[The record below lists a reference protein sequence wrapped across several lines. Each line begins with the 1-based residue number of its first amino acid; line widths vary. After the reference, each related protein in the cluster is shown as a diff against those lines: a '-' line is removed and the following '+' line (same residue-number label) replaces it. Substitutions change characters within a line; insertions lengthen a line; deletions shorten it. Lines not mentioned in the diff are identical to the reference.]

1 MSKVEKLIQKLKN
14 YPKDFTYEELR
25 KILFHFGYEEIKT
38 GKTSGSRVA
47 FYREESQHII
57 RLHKPHPKPILK
69 EYQIQMLIKELSNQK
84 LLL

>member
-1 MSKVEKLIQKLKN
+1 MSKAEKLIQRLRN
-14 YPKDFTYEELR
+14 YPKDFTYVELR

-47 FYREESQHII
+47 FYREESRHII

-69 EYQIQMLIKELSNQK
+69 EYQIQMSIKELSNQN